1 MSEEKLNTKKW
12 LYNFKVPRKYNKK
25 IEEESKDSEGKPI
38 TITREE
44 LVTEDVEVYLKR
56 PSRKMF
62 DECNLF
68 YSVKV
73 SEGVKAGLLTRT
85 MIAKRYSNDAGA
97 LSKKS
102 KMSSIKSMAHYL

>member
-62 DECNLF
+62 DECNL
-68 YSVKV
+68 
-73 SEGVKAGLLTRT
+73 
-85 MIAKRYSNDAGA
+85 
-97 LSKKS
+97 SKKRVEMEEYFKCEFYKCS
-102 KMSSIKSMAHYL
+102 TIKFHFYFTIK